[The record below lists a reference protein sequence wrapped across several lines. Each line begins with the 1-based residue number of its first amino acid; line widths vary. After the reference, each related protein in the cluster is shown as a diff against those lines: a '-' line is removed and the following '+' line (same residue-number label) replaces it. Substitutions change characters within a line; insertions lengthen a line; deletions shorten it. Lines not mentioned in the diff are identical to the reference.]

1 MKLTATTTSTS
12 LYDLIKTADSTAMSK
27 IESKRIQ
34 NELNWAYWVEL
45 LRDEDDIYIETIL
58 DTATTDSRPLNETA
72 PIFAFNCSDLN
83 NIKIIAESNSD
94 FYCSIV

>member
-12 LYDLIKTADSTAMSK
+12 LYDLIKTANADALK
-27 IESKRIQ
+27 LIENKRIK
-34 NELNWAYWVEL
+34 NELNWSYWVEL
-45 LRDEDDIYIETIL
+45 LRKEDDIYIETIL
-58 DTATTDSRPLNETA
+58 DTATTNSRPLNETA
-72 PIFAFNCSDLN
+72 PIFAFNCMDLT

>member
-12 LYDLIKTADSTAMSK
+12 LYDLIKTANADALK
-27 IESKRIQ
+27 LIENKRIK
-34 NELNWAYWVEL
+34 NELNWSYWVEL
-45 LRDEDDIYIETIL
+45 LRKEDDIYIETIL
-58 DTATTDSRPLNETA
+58 DTATTNSRPLNETA
-72 PIFAFNCSDLN
+72 PIFAFNCMDLI